1 MARTHMPDFYSWLLD
16 SRVFNSVESLNRR
29 FSRVPLTPFI
39 DTAGL
44 PWVAEVEAATPEI
57 VRELHALG
65 RDEIPSFQ
73 VISHDQAKLTQD
85 DRWKTFFLYGMGNRN
100 AENCARC
107 PITDAV
113 VRRIPGMKTAMF
125 SILSPGK
132 KIPPHTG
139 PYNGVLRYHLGL
151 VVPEPERCTLRV
163 GNQTRQWKVGASLL
177 FDDTFEHEVDNDSA
191 YERVV
196 LFIDVL
202 RPLHFPM
209 QYVNRATLEALR
221 RSPFVSEAE
230 QNLLRFNAE
239 QRAAALARLKQTH

>member
-1 MARTHMPDFYSWLLD
+1 M
-16 SRVFNSVESLNRR
+16 
-29 FSRVPLTPFI
+29 
-39 DTAGL
+39 
-44 PWVAEVEAATPEI
+44 
-57 VRELHALG
+57 RELHALG

-107 PITDAV
+107 PVTDAV
-113 VRRIPGMKTAMF
+113 VRRIPGTEDRDVLDLVAWQEDPAAHRALQRA
-125 SILSPGK
+125 SCATTWAWWCRSPK
-132 KIPPHTG
+132 
-139 PYNGVLRYHLGL
+139 
-151 VVPEPERCTLRV
+151 RCTLRV

-209 QYVNRATLEALR
+209 QYLNRATLEALR